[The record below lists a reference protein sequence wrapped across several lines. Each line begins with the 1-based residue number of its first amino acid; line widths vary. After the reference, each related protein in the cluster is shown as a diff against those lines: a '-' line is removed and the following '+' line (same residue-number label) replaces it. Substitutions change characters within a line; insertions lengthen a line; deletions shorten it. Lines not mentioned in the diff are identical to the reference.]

1 MALYDQEY
9 YFVKHIGYNEK
20 SFWKMPVFRRL
31 YILNKYKKELE
42 EQADAVEKAKK
53 SKK

>member
-31 YILNKYKKELE
+31 YILNKYKTEII
-42 EQADAVEKAKK
+42 EQNEAIEKAKK
-53 SKK
+53 KK